1 MSKVKKGNKGSKNVK
16 NNVIPFKSKKLEIIK
31 NVTPM
36 NKQEVETARVNDY
49 AKEVCKNLDDFASN
63 AGIDVERFYYNF
75 LFYIKQAVIMK
86 LSYPAFKYLDK
97 GTALEVTRNHSVFLK
112 ENCQE
117 LKLNEEVEHDRY
129 LSLIHI

>member
-16 NNVIPFKSKKLEIIK
+16 NNVIPFKSKKLETIK

-97 GTALEVTRNHSVFLK
+97 GSTLEVTRNHSVFLK

-129 LSLIHI
+129 H

>member
-16 NNVIPFKSKKLEIIK
+16 NNVIPFKSKKLETIK

-36 NKQEVETARVNDY
+36 DKQEVETARVNDY

-97 GTALEVTRNHSVFLK
+97 GSTEEVTQNHSDFLA
-112 ENCQE
+112 ENCPE
-117 LKLNEEVEHDRY
+117 
-129 LSLIHI
+129 LSLAKQESDTIH